1 MVGCEASSLSLD
13 CIDQP
18 RRRQFRVRTEK
29 DFWATSENKIGTV
42 VKLQRFMQT
51 KRAKDVYY
59 STSSWLDPTNLPRL
73 REKTK
78 HYPVMLDHDVVFDVD
93 VAPFSLQNI
102 ERARKYAVDI
112 YHRMKEKS
120 TYQFHYAAFSGSK
133 GFHLVYKDLA
143 RDKFSIPNPKER
155 EERVREERHVLVDE
169 LISRGCVF
177 DSKITSDTRRIIR
190 MPGTFHGST
199 GWACTILSLDVF
211 MQPTKNW
218 IRTIEKRQGAVVLP
232 RWKRNKKTKRVRKN
246 VVVEEGH
253 PLLQINSRVSGTKQ
267 HHCLALILN
276 NTDTLEAGTEVVKE
290 IMVNERLPL
299 AVQWIEQ
306 GKRYVLFPVSKERG
320 IVKNFLR
327 SHQQKSLL
335 NQFERLEHFWLS
347 LPQEPDVIGVVVND
361 NDVGLC
367 FSRPHFEAMHKIV
380 ELKDFMDCEEW
391 MGDEKPLLRIVVID

>member
-1 MVGCEASSLSLD
+1 MAGCEASSLSLD
-13 CIDQP
+13 VVDQP
-18 RRRQFRVRTEK
+18 LRRQFRVRT
-29 DFWATSENKIGTV
+29 DNNFWVTSENKIGTV
-42 VKLQRFMQT
+42 VKLQRFIQR

-102 ERARKYAVDI
+102 ERARKYAVEI
-112 YHRMKEKS
+112 YHIMKEKP
-120 TYQFHYAAFSGSK
+120 TYRFHYVAFSGSK

-143 RDKFSIPNPKER
+143 RDIFSVPNPKER
-155 EERVREERHVLVDE
+155 EERVREQRHILVDE

-177 DSKITSDTRRIIR
+177 DTKITSDTRRIIR

-211 MQPTKNW
+211 MQPTKTW
-218 IRTIEKRQGAVVLP
+218 IRTIEKQSDAAVLP
-232 RWKRNKKTKRVRKN
+232 RWKHNKKTKHLRKN

-276 NTDTLEAGTEVVKE
+276 NMDTLETGTGVVKD
-290 IMVNERLPL
+290 IMVNEHLPL

-306 GKRYVLFPVSKERG
+306 GKKYVLFPVSKEKAH
-320 IVKNFLR
+320 VKKFLH
-327 SHQQKSLL
+327 SYQQKSLL
-335 NQFERLEHFWLS
+335 NQFERLEHFWFN
-347 LPQEPDVIGVVVND
+347 LPQEPDSIDIVVND
-361 NDVGLC
+361 NEVGSC
-367 FSRPHFEAMHKIV
+367 FSRPHFEAMYKIV
-380 ELKDFMDCEEW
+380 ELKDFLNYDEW
-391 MGDEKPLLRIVVID
+391 MGNEKPLLRIVVIE